1 MCRDSSW
8 ARPSGGP
15 PGCKGLSLSPV
26 PICKVKALPPRPMWI
41 TKSRFK
47 QLLIMEVGQLVSS
60 VTQFCPIFCDPM
72 DWSTPGFHVHHQ
84 LPELAQSHSC
94 PLSQW
99 CHPTISSSIVP
110 FSSWLQ
116 SFPAS
121 GSFLMSQFF
130 VSGGQILEFQLQ
142 HQSFQWIFRTDFL

>member
-8 ARPSGGP
+8 ARPCGAHLGIKVFPGP
-15 PGCKGLSLSPV
+15 QFL
-26 PICKVKALPPRPMWI
+26 ICKVKALPSRPMWI
-41 TKSRFK
+41 TKNRFK
-47 QLLIMEVGQLVSS
+47 QLLIMEVGQLVSA
-60 VTQFCPIFCDPM
+60 VTQFCPIICDPM
-72 DWSTPGFHVHHQ
+72 DCSTPGFHVHHQ
-84 LPELAQSHSC
+84 LPELAQTHSC

-99 CHPTISSSIVP
+99 CHPTISSSVVP

-130 VSGGQILEFQLQ
+130 TSGD
-142 HQSFQWIFRTDFL
+142 QSIGASASVLPMNIQG